1 MWPSR
6 PHYLALG
13 TLSRPYHLSSNH
25 TPHYTCSATPTECLK
40 YWKYSICG
48 LLCHFCVRE
57 VTFAGYLPV
66 PLFNQKKRNRQPLTS
81 NPLKN
86 ELCTSNPAENVD
98 YSAMLADF
106 GWEIAK
112 PEPTRLQ
119 KTIPAELPV
128 PPLVLRHQNAPTSAV
143 SQAEKN
149 FNNWRLEE
157 KNNTW
162 KRNNFPALG
171 SGTDNRK
178 GSQLDNSPEYLIGTG
193 SKQQKSAGYSH
204 GSKAGGAEQSYPA
217 TAQWPAGRNAVLRGP
232 QGQSTSYTFK
242 PSPFQQKVNEKNADC
257 AQDVKMVQKGPAAY
271 QAKLQEKNNS
281 LRIIS
286 VVIESMKHWSQ
297 YTNKVPLLFEV
308 LGVLDSA
315 VTPGQYGAKTF
326 LLRDGKESVSCVF
339 YEIDRELPRLIR
351 GRVHRCMGNYDTK
364 RKVFKCVSVRPATVP
379 EQQTFQNFVKIAD
392 AEMSKFVKTSNEV

>member
-1 MWPSR
+1 MKRTLTDNSSR
-6 PHYLALG
+6 S
-13 TLSRPYHLSSNH
+13 T
-25 TPHYTCSATPTECLK
+25 
-40 YWKYSICG
+40 
-48 LLCHFCVRE
+48 
-57 VTFAGYLPV
+57 AGYLPV

-86 ELCTSNPAENVD
+86 ELCTSKPAENVD

-106 GWEIAK
+106 EWETAK

-119 KTIPAELPV
+119 KTI
-128 PPLVLRHQNAPTSAV
+128 
-143 SQAEKN
+143 
-149 FNNWRLEE
+149 LEE

-178 GSQLDNSPEYLIGTG
+178 GSQLDNSPECLMGTG
-193 SKQQKSAGYSH
+193 SKQQKPAGYSH

-217 TAQWPAGRNAVLRGP
+217 TAQWPAGRNTVLRGP

-242 PSPFQQKVNEKNADC
+242 PSPLQQKVNGKKADC
-257 AQDVKMVQKGPAAY
+257 AQDVKIFQKGPAAF
-271 QAKLQEKNNS
+271 QAKLQEKDNS

-326 LLRDGKESVSCVF
+326 LLRDGKESMPCVF

-392 AEMSKFVKTSNEV
+392 AEMSKYVKTSNEV

>member
-1 MWPSR
+1 MKR
-6 PHYLALG
+6 
-13 TLSRPYHLSSNH
+13 TLTDNSNRS
-25 TPHYTCSATPTECLK
+25 T
-40 YWKYSICG
+40 
-48 LLCHFCVRE
+48 
-57 VTFAGYLPV
+57 AGYFPV

-86 ELCTSNPAENVD
+86 ELCTSKPAENVD
-98 YSAMLADF
+98 YSAMLA
-106 GWEIAK
+106 GKW
-112 PEPTRLQ
+112 R
-119 KTIPAELPV
+119 TILCV
-128 PPLVLRHQNAPTSAV
+128 CVCVCVCLYYTIIQL
-143 SQAEKN
+143 KYL
-149 FNNWRLEE
+149 LEE

-178 GSQLDNSPEYLIGTG
+178 GSQLDKSPECLMGTG

-204 GSKAGGAEQSYPA
+204 GSKARGAEQSYPA
-217 TAQWPAGRNAVLRGP
+217 TAQWPAGKNTGPRGP
-232 QGQSTSYTFK
+232 QGQSTPYTFK
-242 PSPFQQKVNEKNADC
+242 PSPLQQKVNEKKADFLFLFASSVC
-257 AQDVKMVQKGPAAY
+257 KKGPAAF
-271 QAKLQEKNNS
+271 QAKLQEKDNS

-326 LLRDGKESVSCVF
+326 LLRDGKESMPCVF

-392 AEMSKFVKTSNEV
+392 AEMSKYVKTSNEV